1 MAVQHCLNCGAR
13 LEGPYCH
20 VCGQPVKG
28 MIRHFKS
35 ILADVLDTVFEYDG
49 RIWRTLV
56 PLYFVPGKVTR
67 DFIAGRRTRYVTPFR
82 LAFVSS
88 VVAFLILQLVVTA
101 DGPAIEQAGNFRSIA
116 EAESV
121 EAVAASRARAL
132 ELLDEAMADA
142 GAGTVV
148 AERLETARQAVELE
162 AQRRLDWLEAAE
174 AARLRGDPPPPEPP
188 GGARLYLGGEQIAWD
203 PRTDPV
209 TIGWLPDAANQQ
221 LNAWIEQGM
230 ENLQRFQED
239 PGRFLDGFLGM
250 LPAVLFVLMPVF
262 ALLLKIFYLG
272 TGRLYMEHMVVTLH
286 SQSFLVLGL
295 TVHVLLEALA
305 EWLPSGFGVQGVVA
319 FLAGLALAWLPVY
332 ILFMQ
337 RQVYRQSWA
346 VTIAKYLI
354 IGGIYA
360 MLVTAGVIVAV
371 LVTLVR
377 G

>member
-148 AERLETARQAVELE
+148 AERLDAARQAVELE

-174 AARLRGDPPPPEPP
+174 AARLRGDPPPPESS
-188 GGARLYLGGEQIAWD
+188 GGARLYLGGEQITWD
-203 PRTDPV
+203 PRTDPL

-239 PGRFLDGFLGM
+239 PGRFLDGLLGL

-262 ALLLKIFYLG
+262 ALLLKIFYVG

-305 EWLPSGFGVQGVVA
+305 EWLPSGFGVQGVVG

-346 VTIAKYLI
+346 ATIAKYLI

-360 MLVTAGVIVAV
+360 VLVTAGVIVAV

>member
-1 MAVQHCLNCGAR
+1 MANQHCLNCGAR

-20 VCGQPVKG
+20 ACGQPVKG

-67 DFIAGRRTRYVTPFR
+67 DFIAGRRNRYVTPFR

-101 DGPAIEQAGNFRSIA
+101 DGPAIEQAANFRGIA
-116 EAESV
+116 EADTV

-132 ELLDEAMADA
+132 EALDEA
-142 GAGTVV
+142 GAGLPQDGAVT
-148 AERLETARQAVELE
+148 ERLAVARRAVEAE
-162 AQRRLDWLEAAE
+162 AQQRIDWLEAAE
-174 AARLRGDPPPPEPP
+174 AARQRGDPPPPEPAS
-188 GGARLYLGGEQIAWD
+188 GARLYLGDEAIAWD
-203 PRTDPV
+203 PRTNPV
-209 TIGWLPDAANQQ
+209 VIGWLPDAANQQ
-221 LNAWIEQGM
+221 INAWIVQGL
-230 ENLQRFQED
+230 ENVQRFQED
-239 PGRFLDGFLGM
+239 PGRFVDGFLGM
-250 LPAVLFVLMPVF
+250 LPAVLFVLMPIF
-262 ALLLKIFYLG
+262 ALLLKIFYVG

-305 EWLPSGFGVQGVVA
+305 EWLPAGFGVKA
-319 FLAGLALAWLPVY
+319 ASSFLAGLALAWLPVY

-346 VTIAKYLI
+346 VTFAKYLI
-354 IGGIYA
+354 IGGIYG
-360 MLVTAGVIVAV
+360 MLVIAGVVVAL